1 MIYNNNLFC
10 HVKIQLNWHCC
21 TCKIKFSEI
30 YFYQVNKCQRMS
42 KIWIRKISLSFLIQ
56 SHFSVLYNEQKS
68 FTLTYVK
75 MISDDSKTF
84 KGHIKHPSKL
94 RKKNEMK
101 RKTMKG
107 EKRNVIARCSLNS
120 IFGMSSKNVSWLAF
134 KRTIDLATFLP

>member
-10 HVKIQLNWHCC
+10 HVKIQLNWHFC

-30 YFYQVNKCQRMS
+30 YFYQMNKCQRMS

-56 SHFSVLYNEQKS
+56 YHFSVLYNEQKS

-75 MISDDSKTF
+75 MISVDSKAF
-84 KGHIKHPSKL
+84 KGRIKHPSKM
-94 RKKNEMK
+94 RKKEKK
-101 RKTMKG
+101 RNTMKG

-120 IFGMSSKNVSWLAF
+120 IFGMGSKNVSWLAF
-134 KRTIDLATFLP
+134 KRTIDLATFSP